1 LRWVLPHG
9 ALGVATGAIVIGT
22 VATSTSTTTIISI
35 RTIISTAMST
45 ARGKVTGNT
54 IRNIV
59 EMRLTVTGEQRI
71 SLVATTGSNPAAV
84 TALALETARAAELAL
99 EIALVTELGLEI
111 VREAALALGIAPV
124 AALELEHGLV
134 AEELG
139 LVPGAAVPEHG
150 PVGAVLAR
158 GRPHDRLAV
167 PLRIKSV
174 TALHHHG
181 LAPVPAVED
190 LAAVVETTREP
201 AAPEVVIAWAAA
213 G

>member
-1 LRWVLPHG
+1 
-9 ALGVATGAIVIGT
+9 
-22 VATSTSTTTIISI
+22 
-35 RTIISTAMST
+35 MSA
-45 ARGKVTGNT
+45 ARGKVGSTT
-54 IRNIV
+54 RNIG

-71 SLVATTGSNPAAV
+71 SLEATTGSNPAAV
-84 TALALETARAAELAL
+84 TAPALALETARGAELEQAIVREAELAL
-99 EIALVTELGLEI
+99 AIVPGVEL
-111 VREAALALGIAPV
+111 ALAIVP
-124 AALELEHGLV
+124 AAAELEHGLV

-139 LVPGAAVPEHG
+139 LVPGAAVPEHVPVAVELEHG
-150 PVGAVLAR
+150 PLGAVLAR

-167 PLRIKSV
+167 PLRTKSV

-201 AAPEVVIAWAAA
+201 AAPEVVAAWEAA